1 LPKRLRQKNE
11 KNSRWSMKKT
21 QARDLTVIG
30 LVEGIPTD
38 HCPAPQKKFTGPS
51 KIYYSFNARSK
62 SMWENFLS

>member
-1 LPKRLRQKNE
+1 MK
-11 KNSRWSMKKT
+11 KKT
-21 QARDLTVIG
+21 QARDFTIQG
-30 LVEGIPTD
+30 LVEGIPTN